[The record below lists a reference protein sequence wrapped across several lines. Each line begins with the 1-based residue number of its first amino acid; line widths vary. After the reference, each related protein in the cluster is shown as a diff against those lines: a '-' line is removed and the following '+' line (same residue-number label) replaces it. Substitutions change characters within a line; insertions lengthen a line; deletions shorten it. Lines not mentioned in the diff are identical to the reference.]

1 MENWLSMK
9 RNGGTGTAPSSST
22 ATAVV
27 PDLNI
32 EVKIVSWL
40 WYVRPR
46 CAGLNCDVPGVG
58 RLHGVDKSHERV
70 ELVVRDLVGNS
81 RLSRRGGAP
90 GLQVSGLLDLQCGH
104 SVVGG
109 QLGGDWSQGSQTHSG
124 NRGRRSEGRQG
135 GYCCRRGKLKSFILW
150 SYKRTIGL
158 WQRCRCRGGFNRRS
172 DG

>member
-32 EVKIVSWL
+32 ELKILRWL
-40 WYVRPR
+40 WDSVSRG
-46 CAGLNCDVPGVG
+46 CGVLGLRSG
-58 RLHGVDKSHERV
+58 LHGVDKGHERV
-70 ELVVRDLVGNS
+70 ELMVRDLVGNS

-135 GYCCRRGKLKSFILW
+135 GYCCRRGKLKSFILR
-150 SYKRTIGL
+150 SHKRTIGL